1 MSIHRELLNLN
12 KFESC
17 FNASLD
23 EAMANFSAD
32 LLDSPVNTRQLRAV
46 LKTLLT
52 AFQREIKATYEN
64 YPDLSQQDQRHHSFH
79 SEFLLLPYHTT
90 SSRKFRALKMR
101 GGEFFSHSAFS
112 LFIIIFSLK
121 ERRIW
126 ASTARLRRTK
136 FIFRNPISIS
146 FPMLHAH
153 SRRET
158 DPYVHAAAS
167 GYERKGESQWRR
179 QHCQQKFY
187 FEEKETKKS
196 KIPVHTGMSTLQ
208 KHAI

>member
-1 MSIHRELLNLN
+1 
-12 KFESC
+12 
-17 FNASLD
+17 
-23 EAMANFSAD
+23 
-32 LLDSPVNTRQLRAV
+32 V

-64 YPDLSQQDQRHHSFH
+64 CPDLSQQYKDRRHHSFH
-79 SEFLLLPYHTT
+79 SEFLLRPYHTT

-112 LFIIIFSLK
+112 LFIIIFSLQ

-136 FIFRNPISIS
+136 FIFRNPILIS

-153 SRRET
+153 SRNGNGSVCACRGQWLRKKGRIT
-158 DPYVHAAAS
+158 VAAAALPAEVNEEVENS
-167 GYERKGESQWRR
+167 GTYRN
-179 QHCQQKFY
+179 
-187 FEEKETKKS
+187 
-196 KIPVHTGMSTLQ
+196 VHTSKTPSKTHNLRR
-208 KHAI
+208 